1 MPDTVEKVLSGADSR
16 ITVSVLNPD
25 DWFVPQGR
33 PPTEG
38 NRVTALVDGRRAMA
52 EMARAFEGSTYV
64 YLTGWEVDDD
74 VSLLRARGFTGHRLA
89 DVLGRA
95 AAGGS
100 RVRVLLW
107 AGATFVASSRPDP
120 SDPTKRMDI
129 DDSNALTAANL
140 RRAGAQVVLDDRGQ
154 TFLGAALTSHHQKS
168 AIADGGSEGAVG
180 FCGGIDIARERWD
193 FPEHPAFDSRRD
205 PAAGVAFAT
214 TLPWHDVHAM
224 VRGPAVGALEANFAD
239 RWNEHGTG
247 ETIIPN
253 VHLAVVAGTHLVQ
266 VVRTIGAGNYAF
278 VRDGEFGILAAYLI
292 AVDRAQRYVYME
304 NQCFVSEI
312 LTDALIEAMRRNA
325 NAGRDFRII
334 LVLPHK
340 PAEADGS
347 GGSSGSGNAGKA
359 ILFHQRDMIRRL
371 KAADPGGVFHVYYLH
386 QPLGE
391 RDIFVH
397 AKVAIVDDVWA
408 TIGSA
413 SLNRPGFCFDS
424 EINLVVVDTE
434 VADGGRRFARDLRL
448 ELWQE
453 HLRLDPGALGT
464 ITDPIAG
471 AGVWTARAGSAQ
483 SHVRVFDEDE
493 NPGEDSYFWDFLI
506 DDCDDSVPER
516 EAGS

>member
-1 MPDTVEKVLSGADSR
+1 MPDTVEKTLSGADSR

-25 DWFVPQGR
+25 DWFVPQDR

-89 DVLGRA
+89 DVLERA

-107 AGATFVASSRPDP
+107 AGSTFVASSRPDP
-120 SDPTKRMDI
+120 SDPIDPTKRMMNI
-129 DDSNALTAANL
+129 HDSNALTAANL

-154 TFLGAALTSHHQKS
+154 TVWGVALTSHHQKS

-180 FCGGIDIARERWD
+180 FCGGTDIAWERWD

-205 PAAGVAFAT
+205 PAAGMAFAA

-253 VHLAVVAGTHLVQ
+253 VHLAIVTGTHLVQ

-292 AVDRAQRYVYME
+292 AVDRAKRYVYME
-304 NQCFVSEI
+304 TQYFVSEM

-325 NAGRDFRII
+325 NTGRDFRII

-340 PAEADGS
+340 LAEAGTT
-347 GGSSGSGNAGKA
+347 AGEA
-359 ILFHQRDMIRRL
+359 ILFYQRDMIRQL

-397 AKVAIVDDVWA
+397 AKVAIVDDVWV

-424 EINLVVVDTE
+424 EMNLVVVDTE

-453 HLRLDPGALGT
+453 HLRLAPGALGT

-471 AGVWTARAGSAQ
+471 AAVWTARAGSAQ
-483 SHVRVFDEDE
+483 SHVRVFEDG
-493 NPGEDSYFWDFLI
+493 NP
-506 DDCDDSVPER
+506 
-516 EAGS
+516 